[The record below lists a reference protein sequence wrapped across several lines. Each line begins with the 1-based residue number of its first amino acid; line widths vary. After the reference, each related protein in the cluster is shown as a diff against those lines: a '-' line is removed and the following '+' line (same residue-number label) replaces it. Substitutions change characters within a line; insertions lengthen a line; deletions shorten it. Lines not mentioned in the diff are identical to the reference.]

1 MHSYNKASEEK
12 VKKMMEITFQERT
25 EAKIKWALRCYS
37 DWREMHLDRVD
48 YEDEVYDADLVD
60 TSCLTKENLEFVLCR
75 FICEV
80 KKSRVEGDY
89 PGSTL
94 YQMTCALQNHL
105 KKKGFNWKLV
115 HGEEF
120 SDFQRV
126 LDKVMQEHAASAIG
140 TVKRQAQFISMDIEK
155 KLWEKNILGEE
166 NPEKLRNMVLYL
178 VGINC
183 AL

>member
-1 MHSYNKASEEK
+1 MHSYNKVSEEK

-25 EAKIKWALRCYS
+25 EANIKWALRCYS

-105 KKKGFNWKLV
+105 KKKGLTGNW
-115 HGEEF
+115 
-120 SDFQRV
+120 
-126 LDKVMQEHAASAIG
+126 
-140 TVKRQAQFISMDIEK
+140 SM
-155 KLWEKNILGEE
+155 G
-166 NPEKLRNMVLYL
+166 RNFPTFREYWTK
-178 VGINC
+178 
-183 AL
+183 